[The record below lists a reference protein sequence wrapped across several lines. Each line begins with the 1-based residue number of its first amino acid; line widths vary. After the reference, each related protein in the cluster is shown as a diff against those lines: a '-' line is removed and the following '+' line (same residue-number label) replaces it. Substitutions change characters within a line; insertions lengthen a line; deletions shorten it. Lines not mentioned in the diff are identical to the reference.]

1 MKFMEWWSE
10 QSPFNKSGMAFV
22 AAVVILVLVVTIF

>member
-1 MKFMEWWSE
+1 MKFIEWWSE

-22 AAVVILVLVVTIF
+22 AAVLVLVIIVSVF

>member
-1 MKFMEWWSE
+1 MKFIEWWSE

-22 AAVVILVLVVTIF
+22 AAVVVLVLIVTIF

>member
-22 AAVVILVLVVTIF
+22 AAVVLLVLVVTIF

>member
-1 MKFMEWWSE
+1 MKFIEWWSE

-22 AAVVILVLVVTIF
+22 AAVVVLVILVAIF